1 MAEFLSQDEI
11 DALLDIA
18 EQGED
23 IDNTPVEK
31 VISKEKNYS
40 IYDFKK
46 PNRITGEQF
55 KAFSAIHDKMLR
67 DFITDLSAM
76 LRKIVDVKLYSIEQM
91 TYGEFILSIP
101 QITSLNTL
109 SIKPMEGRIVIE
121 CNPGISHKIIAELL
135 GSGAV
140 NTSDNLDRELT
151 EIEVEIFEH
160 FYTMFIK
167 NLYKTWDSITTL
179 NFKTESRDTN
189 ANAIQIISDHE
200 IVLLVVLEITID
212 EESGFLSI
220 CYPISYIEPL
230 LNKIVEKVFSEGKNR
245 KSSRKKDIKTLI
257 SGAKMKVESIM
268 AETELSA
275 EDILNLKVDDV
286 IVFNKNATSSSNK
299 IYINKKEKF
308 LSLSGI
314 SNNRKAIQIESNLDK
329 EKLETLEILR
339 VMREERLIKA
349 KEKSSNIKR
358 LLEDRDIN
366 KKN

>member
-1 MAEFLSQDEI
+1 
-11 DALLDIA
+11 
-18 EQGED
+18 
-23 IDNTPVEK
+23 
-31 VISKEKNYS
+31 
-40 IYDFKK
+40 
-46 PNRITGEQF
+46 
-55 KAFSAIHDKMLR
+55 ML
-67 DFITDLSAM
+67 
-76 LRKIVDVKLYSIEQM
+76 
-91 TYGEFILSIP
+91 
-101 QITSLNTL
+101 
-109 SIKPMEGRIVIE
+109 
-121 CNPGISHKIIAELL
+121 
-135 GSGAV
+135 
-140 NTSDNLDRELT
+140 
-151 EIEVEIFEH
+151 
-160 FYTMFIK
+160 FYKMFIK
-167 NLYKTWDSITTL
+167 NLYKTWEDISTL

-257 SGAKMKVESIM
+257 SGAKMKVEAIM
-268 AETELSA
+268 AETELST

-299 IYINKKEKF
+299 VYINKKEKF

-314 SNNRKAIQIESNLDK
+314 SNNRKAVQIESNLDK

-339 VMREERLIKA
+339 GMREERLLKA
-349 KEKSSNIKR
+349 AEKSSNIKR
-358 LLEDRDIN
+358 LLNDRT